1 MGCMRKIGC
10 SVLIFLA
17 GAAAVIYYLYVHRPR
32 QAEETTAGTPV
43 WAPLTPAGAARA
55 RAAVDSLSRRTGP
68 VFTNIAGAD
77 LASYVLDELSKQL
90 PPSAEQLQ
98 AAVIDDRL
106 HVRAMVRIS
115 DFGGSGVLGPLAAML
130 GDQEPVEFGGTL
142 ELVLPGLAQY
152 RVKVLRLRELNVP
165 QRMIPRL
172 LKRISRGARPPGL
185 AEDGL
190 PLEVPP
196 FIADVRIGQGQVTL
210 YKSTSR

>member
-1 MGCMRKIGC
+1 MGCMRKLGC
-10 SVLIFLA
+10 LA
-17 GAAAVIYYLYVHRPR
+17 VVFIAGMAVALYLYLERPR
-32 QAEETTAGTPV
+32 QAAEATSSAPV
-43 WAPLTPAGAARA
+43 WEPLTPEGAARA

-98 AAVIDDRL
+98 AAVIEDRL

-115 DFGGSGVLGPLAAML
+115 DFGGSGVIGPLAAML

-142 ELVLPGLAQY
+142 ELVRPGLAQY

-172 LKRISRGARPPGL
+172 LQRIARGARPPGL

-196 FIADVRIGQGQVTL
+196 FIADVRIGQGHVTL
-210 YKSTSR
+210 YKSTAR

>member
-1 MGCMRKIGC
+1 MGCMRKLGC
-10 SVLIFLA
+10 LA
-17 GAAAVIYYLYVHRPR
+17 VVFIAGMAVAIYLYLERPR
-32 QAEETTAGTPV
+32 QAEEATSGAPV
-43 WAPLTPAGAARA
+43 WEPLTPEGAARA

-77 LASYVLDELSKQL
+77 LASYILDELSKQL

-98 AAVIDDRL
+98 AAVIEDRL

-142 ELVLPGLAQY
+142 ELVRPGLAQY

-172 LKRISRGARPPGL
+172 LQRIARGARPPGL

-196 FIADVRIGQGQVTL
+196 FIADVRIGQGNVTL
-210 YKSTSR
+210 YKSTAR